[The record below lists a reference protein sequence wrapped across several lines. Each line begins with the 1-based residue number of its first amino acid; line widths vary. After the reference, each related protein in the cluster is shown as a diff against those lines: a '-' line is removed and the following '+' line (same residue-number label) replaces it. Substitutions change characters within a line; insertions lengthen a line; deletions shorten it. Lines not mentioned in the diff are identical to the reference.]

1 MSNSKSLLLFG
12 GRICQELHRRNF
24 FPDEYQITYIDKM
37 LSTRNFPNAA
47 LPAKATDLP
56 YDFIVI
62 DFQALIEECITR
74 SLSQEEALT
83 WMDKFSSDI
92 ALHFSANQILLLHV
106 FRPQYYI
113 VKNRIRSK
121 TANDYIPLIQAIE
134 QAFHD
139 KIACHTISL
148 HNCYFSF
155 KPYGQKLALYRF

>member
-1 MSNSKSLLLFG
+1 MLPSL
-12 GRICQELHRRNF
+12 
-24 FPDEYQITYIDKM
+24 P
-37 LSTRNFPNAA
+37 
-47 LPAKATDLP
+47 TDLP

-134 QAFHD
+134 QATQFLF
-139 KIACHTISL
+139 ITVIFPLNPMAR
-148 HNCYFSF
+148 N
-155 KPYGQKLALYRF
+155 